1 MFLAENIQLRKG
13 EVTNTT
19 EFLGKQLEEAKAK
32 LDEQDAKLAAFQRR
46 ISDRFRTR
54 IKRI

>member
-46 ISDRFRTR
+46 YLDRFRTR